1 MCLLLTMPLRHPL
14 FIICLLCSSLCGH
27 SQKTTEDDY
36 ASGTEKKASTAA
48 KTRWQDNLVFG
59 GNLGGSFGNP
69 SYFQLNPMVG
79 YRTTQWWINGIG
91 LNYTYF
97 STNAYRENIY
107 GASVWTRATVF
118 KTLFAHSE
126 FEILKR
132 SAFDGFG
139 NTAEATVPVWLVG
152 AGYNSGGSRLGLSA
166 MIMYD
171 LIQDPNS
178 PYNQPM
184 IRIGGLFGF

>member
-1 MCLLLTMPLRHPL
+1 MCLLLTMPTRHLL
-14 FIICLLCSSLCGH
+14 FIICLLCSSLGGH
-27 SQKTTEDDY
+27 SQKTSEDDY
-36 ASGTEKKASTAA
+36 ASGTEKKSSTAA

-79 YRTTQWWINGIG
+79 YRTTPWWINGIG

-107 GASVWTRATVF
+107 GASIWTRATVF